1 MKADAVYKSH
11 CICAHDSL
19 LFNLMPSIS
28 SPASAPKFSTR
39 LVLFSVLATGVGQS
53 MTFALLAPL
62 GREVG
67 FGEVQIGL
75 IITCSSLVFTL
86 TSPAWGRTSDRWGR
100 KPVLLLGLYGYA
112 FGCILFASVFLF
124 GIKGLL
130 SGMTLYLLAIFSRVL
145 MASLMSASP
154 SAASAYIA
162 DTTTAEQRMA
172 GMGRL
177 GAARTLGAILGPA
190 LSGLFA
196 TIGLLAPLYIA
207 AGITLLSSILV
218 AVVLKEPPRTASRTT
233 TKLKLKLFDGRYFPY
248 ILVGFLTFFAFSMM
262 SQTIGFYFQD
272 RFALDGRA
280 TAQALGMGMMV
291 SAVMSFFSQAYLAS
305 RVKMN
310 PIRLMNLGLPVLM
323 VGYALLLFAG
333 SIAALVAFLGILGLG
348 LGMVSP
354 GFTAGA
360 SLSVGPEEQGAVG
373 GLISACPAAGFVL
386 GPVVGTSLY
395 QIDHTLPY
403 LCACLLML
411 PLIIYAWRF
420 GRTDQRKPS
429 KDLPCRLD
437 A

>member
-1 MKADAVYKSH
+1 MT
-11 CICAHDSL
+11 
-19 LFNLMPSIS
+19 
-28 SPASAPKFSTR
+28 SPTIPAKLSTR
-39 LVLFSVLATGVGQS
+39 LVLFSVLATGIGQS

-62 GREVG
+62 GREVSL
-67 FGEVQIGL
+67 GEVQIGL
-75 IITCSSLVFTL
+75 IITCSSLAFTL
-86 TSPAWGRTSDRWGR
+86 TSPVWGRSCDRWGR
-100 KPVLLLGLYGYA
+100 KPVLLLGLFGYT
-112 FGCILFASVFLF
+112 FGCILFATVFLF
-124 GIKGLL
+124 GLKGLL

-154 SAASAYIA
+154 SAAAAYIA
-162 DTTTAEQRMA
+162 DTTTAEQRIA

-196 TIGLLAPLYIA
+196 AIGLLAPLYIA
-207 AGITLLSSILV
+207 AGITLLSTILV
-218 AVVLKEPPRTASRTT
+218 AVVLKEPPRTTSRTA
-233 TKLKLKLFDGRYFPY
+233 TKLKLKLLDGRYFPY

-280 TAQALGMGMMV
+280 TAQAIGMGMMV
-291 SAVMSFFSQAYLAS
+291 SAIMSFFSQAYLAG
-305 RVKMN
+305 RVKMT

-323 VGYALLLFAG
+323 LGYALLPFAG
-333 SIAALVAFLGILGLG
+333 SIAVLIAFLGILGLG

-360 SLSVGPEEQGAVG
+360 SLAVGPEEQGAVG
-373 GLISACPAAGFVL
+373 GLISACPAGGFVL
-386 GPVVGTSLY
+386 GPVVGTCLY
-395 QIDHTLPY
+395 QIDPTLPY

-420 GRTDQRKPS
+420 GRTVQRKN
-429 KDLPCRLD
+429 LC
-437 A
+437 

>member
-1 MKADAVYKSH
+1 M
-11 CICAHDSL
+11 L
-19 LFNLMPSIS
+19 LFKAMTSSIIPTTS
-28 SPASAPKFSTR
+28 ASKLSTR
-39 LVLFSVLATGVGQS
+39 LVLFSVLATGIGQS

-67 FGEVQIGL
+67 LGEVQIGL
-75 IITCSSLVFTL
+75 IISCSALAFTL
-86 TSPAWGRTSDRWGR
+86 TSPVWGRTSDRWGR
-100 KPVLLLGLYGYA
+100 KPVLLLGLFGYSL
-112 FGCILFASVFLF
+112 GCILFASVFFF
-124 GIKGLL
+124 GLKGLL
-130 SGMTLYLLAIFSRVL
+130 TGLTLYLLAIFSRVL
-145 MASLMSASP
+145 MASLMSAAP

-162 DTTTAEQRMA
+162 DTTTAEQRVA

-190 LSGLFA
+190 LCGLFA
-196 TIGLLAPLYIA
+196 VIGLLAPLYIA
-207 AGITLLSSILV
+207 AGITLFSSILV
-218 AVVLKEPPRTASRTT
+218 AVVLQEPPRTVPRAT
-233 TKLKLKLFDGRYFPY
+233 TKLKLKLFDRRYFPY
-248 ILVGFLTFFAFSMM
+248 VLVGFLTFFAFSMM

-280 TAQALGMGMMV
+280 TAQALGTGMMFA
-291 SAVMSFFSQAYLAS
+291 AVMSFFSQAYLAG
-305 RVKMN
+305 RLKMN

-323 VGYALLLFAG
+323 IGYALLLFAD
-333 SIAALVAFLGILGLG
+333 SIAALVIFLGILGLG

-395 QIDHTLPY
+395 QIHHTLPY
-403 LCACLLML
+403 LCACVLTV

-420 GRTDQRKPS
+420 GRTEQRAH
-429 KDLPCRLD
+429 R
-437 A
+437 